1 MRETTEPTD
10 QPASNQRLV
19 EALSSSVSEPVR
31 EYPRKPQ
38 ILTDPQ
44 TSRDMIRPVPDEH
57 SRYGRF
63 VSQISGSFIGLSVDR
78 TEAEIDRTLRTLLDV
93 FDTDRAIFY
102 ELDAEGGPPL
112 SIQQA
117 IRPPAPMYGG
127 MPSGLHWYLG
137 ELRADRTIALARLP
151 DDLPAEGTEP
161 EREEI
166 ARTGMLSILAVPLH
180 IGGRLACVLSTSSFR
195 KHRNW
200 TTDDEE
206 RLKVVGNVI
215 ANALYRKR
223 AEAELKQR
231 LAQIEELKNR
241 LEAENVVLREDV
253 RAAHGFDKIVGKSEA
268 LGRVLA
274 SVEQVA
280 PTDATILLLGET
292 GTGKELLANAIHE
305 RSARRQ
311 RPLVK
316 VNCAAIPPALIE
328 SELFGHEK
336 GAFTGAQT
344 LRIGRFE
351 LADHGTIFLDE
362 IGDLSLDLQSKLLR
376 VLQEGEFERVGSSRT
391 RRVNVRVIAATHRE
405 LPREIAE
412 GRFREDLFY
421 RLSVFPIAVPPLR
434 ERREDVPLLA
444 WAFIQKKQREI
455 GRRVSK
461 ISRGD
466 MERLTAYAWPG
477 NVRELANVIE
487 RALILSEGST
497 LRLGEDFDRTETTES
512 STVAVRPD
520 LSLDGVERE
529 HIQSVLARCGWR
541 VEGHGKAAEI
551 LHLNPSTL
559 RYRMKILGI
568 RRPS

>member
-1 MRETTEPTD
+1 LP
-10 QPASNQRLV
+10 
-19 EALSSSVSEPVR
+19 
-31 EYPRKPQ
+31 
-38 ILTDPQ
+38 DPQ
-44 TSRDMIRPVPDEH
+44 
-57 SRYGRF
+57 SRYGNF
-63 VSQISGSFIGLSVDR
+63 VSQISGSFIDLPVEEI
-78 TEAEIDRTLRTLLDV
+78 EAEIDRALETLLDV

-102 ELDAEGGPPL
+102 ELDAAGGPPL

-117 IRPPAPMYGG
+117 VRPPAPKYAGT
-127 MPSGLHWYLG
+127 PSTLRWYLS
-137 ELRADRTIALARLP
+137 ELRAGRTVALARVP
-151 DDLPAEGTEP
+151 EEIPAEASEA
-161 EREEI
+161 EREEV
-166 ARTGMLSILAVPLH
+166 ARTSLLSIMAVPLH
-180 IGGRLACVLSTSSFR
+180 IGGRLACVLPTSSFR
-195 KHRNW
+195 KYRDW
-200 TTDDEE
+200 TAEDEE

-241 LEAENVVLREDV
+241 LEAENVVLREEV

-280 PTDATILLLGET
+280 PTDTTVLLLGET

-305 RSARRQ
+305 RSPRRQ

-316 VNCAAIPPALIE
+316 VNCAAIPPALNE

-336 GAFTGAQT
+336 GAFTGAQM

-391 RRVNVRVIAATHRE
+391 RRVNVRVIAATHRD
-405 LPREIAE
+405 LPREIAQ

-421 RLSVFPIAVPPLR
+421 RLRVFPIAVPPLR

-487 RALILSEGST
+487 RALILSEGAT
-497 LRLGEDFDRTETTES
+497 LKLGEDFAPADPARS
-512 STVAVRPD
+512 SPAAGPAD
-520 LSLDGVERE
+520 LPLDGVERE
-529 HIQSVLARCGWR
+529 HIQGVLARCGWR